1 MVIKP
6 ILHAS
11 YYTGT
16 MQDRRISLDDVIA
29 GWIESFLKSVL
40 PECVLLTKGS

>member
-6 ILHAS
+6 IVHAS
-11 YYTGT
+11 YFTGT
-16 MQDRRISLDDVIA
+16 MQDRRINLDDVIA

-40 PECVLLTKGS
+40 PECVLPAKGS